1 MRENEKL
8 LRESKDLRESE
19 SRKHSQT
26 KIPTPQQVRNVS
38 EQKEKAGGLTERPTN
53 AGRTY
58 ESVRKNY
65 EVTKKTYE
73 RTTDMSG
80 EKQKADNV
88 KLENEGTRI
97 KAQI

>member
-38 EQKEKAGGLTERPTN
+38 EQKEKAGGLTERSAN